1 MISAYDQF
9 FRTFHC
15 ASCNLFC
22 LKNREA
28 VVQNKEVQ
36 SEGVGRGELLLV
48 LVYLGIMYNSA
59 FFSC

>member
-1 MISAYDQF
+1 MTSTYDQF
-9 FRTFHC
+9 FR

-48 LVYLGIMYNSA
+48 LVYLGILHNSTS
-59 FFSC
+59 FSC